1 MSFKRMD
8 GWLAD
13 GDAPSMFLMTAHI
26 QFDNTYAR
34 ELEGTYVPWQPA
46 KVPLPEILRLNT
58 SLRHTNPL
66 YIPRNHRVEEALAAA
81 TDHAD
86 LAPFDRLLNAVTRP
100 FEEDPELDTYASPA
114 PAEVTACYQTFCGT

>member
-1 MSFKRMD
+1 
-8 GWLAD
+8 
-13 GDAPSMFLMTAHI
+13 MFLMTTHI

-34 ELEGTYVPWQPA
+34 EHEGTYVPWQPA

-100 FEEDPELDTYASPA
+100 FEQDPELDAYASPA
-114 PAEVTACYQTFCGT
+114 PVEVTACYQTFCGT